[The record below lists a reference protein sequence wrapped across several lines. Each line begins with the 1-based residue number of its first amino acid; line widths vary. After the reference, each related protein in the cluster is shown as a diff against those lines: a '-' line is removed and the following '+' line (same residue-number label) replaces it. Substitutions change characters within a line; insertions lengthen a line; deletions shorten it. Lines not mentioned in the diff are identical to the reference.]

1 MTEKTEN
8 KDLYMQRREN
18 LPVIALRGMW
28 LFPNN
33 IQQIE
38 VGRQISLNAI
48 NAAMLRNSQV
58 FITSQ
63 KDSLDETISIDNCY
77 EIGVVADIKQ
87 TYRLANGNLAV
98 LVEGLERA
106 SINSLVDNDNFIE
119 AEVNIY
125 EYQKENYEPKEQTKA
140 IIRMIASSF
149 EDYSQALRKNVT
161 AEINMMLEEEDYS
174 KLVDNIA
181 MLISL
186 NAEYANRILSILD
199 VDERVEKVYEMMVE
213 EIEFIQIRQDIER
226 KISKEM
232 NDSQREY
239 FLQEEM
245 KMIRSELGDEFGY
258 SDLDDYKKRIEG
270 LKLDEESQ
278 DHLLKELS
286 RLEVMNSNN
295 PESTVI
301 RTYLDEVLEIPWNKK
316 SKSRI
321 DLNKAEDILEK
332 SHYGLKNVKERIL
345 EYLAVKKLTGSLKGP
360 ILCLVGPPGVG
371 KTSIARSIAK
381 ATGRKFVSMRLGGL
395 RDEAEIRGHRKTY
408 IGAMPGRI
416 VESLQRAKTMNPV
429 FLLDEIDKLA
439 ADYKGDPSSSLLEV
453 LDPEQND
460 EFKDN
465 YIEIAVDLS
474 DVLFITTAN
483 SIDPIPDALRDRMEI
498 IEVNSYTDYE
508 KYEIANR
515 YLIPKQL
522 KENGLRQDQFHITKE
537 AIYILI
543 NNYTRESGVRELER
557 TIGKLVRK
565 AVLKVSKDKL
575 KKVSVN
581 KSNIEKYL
589 GPLKFL
595 DEATLKEDTVGVVN
609 GLAWTRVGG
618 VILNIEASVMEGS
631 GKTQLTGQLG
641 DVMKESAMAAIS
653 YVRKRQKDLGIEGDF
668 YKDKDIHIHVP
679 EGAVPK
685 DGPSAGVTMVTALV
699 SALTGRKVKKDY
711 AMTGEISLTGR
722 VMPIGGVKEKV
733 LAAHRYGIDKIFLP
747 EENKRDV
754 EEIDAD
760 IRKKINF
767 YYVKDV
773 SQILDEV
780 LV

>member
-1 MTEKTEN
+1 MTEEN
-8 KDLYMQRREN
+8 KDLYKIKTEE
-18 LPVIALRGMW
+18 LPVIVLRGMW

-38 VGRQISLNAI
+38 VGREITTNAV
-48 NAAMLRNSQV
+48 NAAILRESHV

-63 KDSLDETISIDNCY
+63 KDSMKQSISKDDY
-77 EIGVVADIKQ
+77 YHMGVVADIKQ
-87 TYRLANGNLAV
+87 TYRLANGNMAL

-106 SINSLVDNDNFIE
+106 KINAFVDNDSFIE
-119 AEVNIY
+119 AKVDIY
-125 EYQKENYEPKEQTKA
+125 EYQKENYRPEDETKA
-140 IIRMIASSF
+140 IVRMIASSF
-149 EDYSQALRKNVT
+149 EDYSQALRKNIT
-161 AEINMMLEEEDYS
+161 SEINMILEEEDYS
-174 KLVDNIA
+174 KLADNIA

-186 NAEYANRILSILD
+186 NVDYANEILSSMD
-199 VDERVEKVYEMMVE
+199 VDERVEKVYEMMLKE
-213 EIEFIQIRQDIER
+213 LEFIEIRQEIEQKVSQ
-226 KISKEM
+226 EM
-232 NDSQREY
+232 NKSQREY

-245 KMIRSELGDEFGY
+245 KMIKNELGDEFGY
-258 SDLDDYKKRIEG
+258 TDLDDYKKKIED
-270 LKLDEESQ
+270 LKLKKEAKE
-278 DHLLKELS
+278 HLVKELS
-286 RLEVMNSNN
+286 RLEAMNSNN
-295 PESTVI
+295 PESSVI
-301 RTYLDEVLEIPWNKK
+301 RSYLDEVIDIPWNKK
-316 SKSRI
+316 TKTKI
-321 DLNKAEDILEK
+321 DLKKSEEILEK
-332 SHYGLKNVKERIL
+332 SHYGLADVKERIL
-345 EYLAVKKLTGSLKGP
+345 EYLAVKKLTGSIKGP

-408 IGAMPGRI
+408 IGSMPGRI
-416 VESLQRAKTMNPV
+416 IDSLQRAKTMNPV

-453 LDPEQND
+453 LDPEQNN

-465 YIEIAVDLS
+465 YIEIPVDLS

-498 IEVNSYTDYE
+498 IEVTSYTDYE
-508 KYEIANR
+508 KYEIASR
-515 YLIPKQL
+515 YLIPKQVE
-522 KENGLRQDQFHITKE
+522 ENGIEKSQFHITKE
-537 AIYILI
+537 GLYILI

-557 TIGKLVRK
+557 LIGKLVRK
-565 AVLKVSKDKL
+565 VVLKVSKDKV
-575 KKVSVN
+575 KKVTITKN
-581 KSNIEKYL
+581 NIEKYL
-589 GPLKFL
+589 GPLRYL
-595 DEATLKEDTVGVVN
+595 DKEALQEDTVGVVN

-618 VILNIEASVMEGS
+618 VILNVEVNVLEGS

-653 YVRKRQKDLGIEGDF
+653 YVRKKQKDLGIDGDF

-699 SALTGRKVKKDY
+699 SALTNRKVKKDY

-733 LAAHRYGIDKIFLP
+733 LAAHRYGINQIFLP

-754 EEIDAD
+754 EEIDQA

-767 YYVKDV
+767 HYAKDI
-773 SQILDEV
+773 SDILDEV